1 MKKYILIICFIFLYS
16 ASVLATEKVDSLLNK
31 LNNVKETEI
40 VQVYTELG
48 DVLSKIKPL
57 NAINYYK
64 QALVNLQEQESD
76 ISEEIPLLLKIAK
89 NYRSIGDYTYAL
101 EYLDKVLEL
110 AMEKDDKDVIMDA
123 YNEMAINYFHLNK
136 YDTSIK
142 YFKKYIGLLE
152 EKLDKENLSIAYNNI
167 ANIYRVVNDYSK
179 AFDYLNQ
186 AEQFLIELGDSV
198 ALANTLNNKALL
210 YQDKKDYFKAWEYFY
225 RAESIADKFDD
236 FPTRINIYGNI
247 ANLAFEQKNY
257 PLAKTY
263 FNKIIKYALKINN
276 HQILSDV
283 YRQMSELYEIEG
295 DNKSALDYF
304 KLHTLHKDSVIQ
316 SRNDAQINELKVL
329 YDVDKKVHE
338 NKILKQENSIQKLQN
353 QKQKNIIVFA
363 IVILLLVISVVIILI
378 NRFRIIKKHNR
389 ILEDKNKEIE
399 KVNKQLK
406 VLNKDLEEKVKE
418 RTIELSNEIKDKIE
432 AEKKVKEALKA
443 AQKAN
448 LIKDN
453 FLSNISHEVRT
464 PLNAILGLSALLENK
479 LENINDEDIKIY
491 LKGIKES
498 SNRLLH
504 LINNIIDLSTFQAQ
518 ELDIENISCDIK
530 AIIENVI
537 SLFEFKINEKG
548 LQLNNNIPDDLPPI
562 QADCKYIS
570 RVLYDVFDNAVK
582 YTDKGSIKIEVEDYN
597 ELNEICIVISDTG
610 VGISPAFLPHVFDSF
625 SQEQE
630 GYSRNYQG
638 AGLGLPLAKKLVEM
652 MGGRIEISSSKGKGT
667 IVRITLRYAV
677 EDNINQPLSI
687 EDSYIS
693 DEILKESGIEILI
706 VEDDSFNAI
715 VLEEILSRISK
726 PVIVDNPDRA
736 LEIVKEYKSKNKYFN
751 LFLIDINLPG
761 NMDGIELMHKIK
773 EIDSKYNHIP
783 FIAQTAYAMSS
794 DREKL
799 LKSGFDD
806 YVAKPI
812 DQDEF
817 MQIIK
822 SKLV

>member
-1 MKKYILIICFIFLYS
+1 MYS